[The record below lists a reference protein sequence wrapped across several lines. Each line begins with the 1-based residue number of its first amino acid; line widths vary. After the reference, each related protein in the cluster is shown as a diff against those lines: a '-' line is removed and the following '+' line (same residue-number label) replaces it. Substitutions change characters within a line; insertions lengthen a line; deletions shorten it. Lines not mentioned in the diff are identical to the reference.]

1 MLLGRKG
8 IEEVSLRHLFL
19 LLFAGTFLP
28 GLESPLNEL
37 AGVNPLGAA
46 VFFKW
51 EMDPG

>member
-8 IEEVSLRHLFL
+8 TEKASLRRLFL
-19 LLFAGTFLP
+19 LLFAGAFLP

-37 AGVNPLGAA
+37 AGVNPPGAA
-46 VFFKW
+46 VFSKW